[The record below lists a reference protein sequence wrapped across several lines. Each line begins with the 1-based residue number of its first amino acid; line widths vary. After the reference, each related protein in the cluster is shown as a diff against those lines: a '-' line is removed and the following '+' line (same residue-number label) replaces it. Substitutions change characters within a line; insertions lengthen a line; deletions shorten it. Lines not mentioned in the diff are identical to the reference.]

1 MSKKADRVVGCC
13 GYAATTN
20 NRSIFLRIAVERN
33 GQWVALSS
41 PRRDIEKEKKIM
53 LQKSAKSTGC
63 LVRIGQ
69 ITVIIIVLAIL
80 GLFSGAFYQQ
90 SAAARDREAY
100 VSSDNLVIVD
110 GDEMHIWCEGTGS
123 PTIVF
128 ESGAGTAYLNWWE
141 IQEAISQDVR
151 TCVYDRQNIGWST
164 YTGETPTPDVV
175 ARTLHTLLG
184 NAGESAPYVLVGHSL
199 GGVYVREYA
208 TIYPDD
214 VVGMVLIDSSHEQ
227 QQTRLPPAYTTWAAG
242 AQEPT
247 LNVCR
252 ILAPTG
258 ILRILN
264 LGAQIT
270 QFAEDTPIHEEEIAM
285 FNQSHFCAGVR
296 SDLAGINSL
305 NAPNGPASLGDIP
318 LVVLTAD
325 VRQADNPEAFPAD
338 FSLEM
343 LQQADRIWM
352 ELQEELAGLSTNSD
366 WIVVED
372 AAHYVHLDQPQVV
385 ITAIRD
391 ILTQVIVR

>member
-1 MSKKADRVVGCC
+1 
-13 GYAATTN
+13 
-20 NRSIFLRIAVERN
+20 
-33 GQWVALSS
+33 
-41 PRRDIEKEKKIM
+41 M
-53 LQKSAKSTGC
+53 LQKTEKPKGYLIRLGQMAISGII
-63 LVRIGQ
+63 LV
-69 ITVIIIVLAIL
+69 VL
-80 GLFSGAFYQQ
+80 GLLIGALYQQ
-90 SAAARDREAY
+90 SATARDREAY
-100 VSSDNLVIVD
+100 VSSDNLVTVD
-110 GDEMHIWCEGTGS
+110 GAEMHILCEGTGS
-123 PTIVF
+123 PTVAF
-128 ESGAGTAYLNWWE
+128 ESGAGTPYLNWWE
-141 IQEAISQDVR
+141 IQAVISQNVR
-151 TCVYDRQNIGWST
+151 TCVYDRQNIGWSA
-164 YTGETPTPDVV
+164 YTGETPTPNAV

-227 QQTRLPPAYTTWAAG
+227 QQTRLPQAYTTWAAG

-247 LNVCR
+247 LNACR

-264 LGAQIT
+264 MGAQST
-270 QFAEDTPIHEEEIAM
+270 QFAEDTPVYEEEIAI

-296 SDLAGINSL
+296 ADLAGISNL
-305 NAPNGPASLGDIP
+305 NAATAPDSLGDLP

-343 LQQADRIWM
+343 LQQADRVWL
-352 ELQEELAGLSTNSD
+352 ELQDELAGLSTNSD

-372 AAHYVHLDQPQVV
+372 AAHYVHLNQPQVV
-385 ITAIRD
+385 IDSIRD
-391 ILTQVIVR
+391 ILTQVTN

>member
-1 MSKKADRVVGCC
+1 
-13 GYAATTN
+13 
-20 NRSIFLRIAVERN
+20 
-33 GQWVALSS
+33 
-41 PRRDIEKEKKIM
+41 M
-53 LQKSAKSTGC
+53 LQKSTKSTGC

-69 ITVIIIVLAIL
+69 IAVIIIVLVVL
-80 GLFSGAFYQQ
+80 SLFASAFYQQ

-100 VSSDNLVIVD
+100 VSSDNLVTVD
-110 GDEMHIWCEGTGS
+110 GIEMHIRCEGTGS
-123 PTIVF
+123 PTVVF
-128 ESGAGTAYLNWWE
+128 ESGAGTPYLNWWE
-141 IQEAISQDVR
+141 IQEAISQNVR
-151 TCVYDRQNIGWST
+151 TCVYDRQNIGWSA
-164 YTGETPTPDVV
+164 YTGEMPTPNAV
-175 ARTLHTLLG
+175 ARTLHTLLE
-184 NAGESAPYVLVGHSL
+184 NAGETAPYVLVGHSL

-208 TIYPDD
+208 TLYPDD

-227 QQTRLPPAYTTWAAG
+227 QQTRLPQAYTTWAAG

-264 LGAQIT
+264 MGAQST
-270 QFAEDTPIHEEEIAM
+270 LFAEDTPVYEEEIAI
-285 FNQSHFCAGVR
+285 FNQSHFCAGVGA
-296 SDLAGINSL
+296 DLAGIDNL
-305 NAPNGPASLGDIP
+305 NASTAPATLGDLP

-325 VRQADNPEAFPAD
+325 AKQADNPDAFPAE

-343 LQQADRIWM
+343 LQQADRVWL

-372 AAHYVHLDQPQVV
+372 AAHYIHLDQPQVV

-391 ILTQVIVR
+391 ILTQVTVR